1 MPPVEKQLRDA
12 RAQKKPRQA
21 GLFLLTVCSLT
32 DFRYV
37 GCLRSFLSLHD
48 FEFHFVPFGER
59 LEAGPTDGAE
69 MDENVRASLSRNEA
83 KSLGVIEP
91 LYRTSYPCHLTIPL
105 DFENVQTIR
114 RSQRKASF
122 VQRIVYA
129 APAT

>member
-48 FEFHFVPFGER
+48 FEFHFVPFGEGF
-59 LEAGPTDGAE
+59 EARPSDGAE
-69 MDENVRASLSRNEA
+69 MDENVRASLSRDEA

-91 LYRTSYPCHLTIPL
+91 FYRTSYPCHLTIPL
-105 DFENVQTIR
+105 DSKRAKTIR
-114 RSQRKASF
+114 QTQRKASF
-122 VQRIVYA
+122 VQRFV
-129 APAT
+129 